1 MKRRQPPLSNNVS
14 SYAARKRYPMGA
26 RVDLSLSLGFH
37 GVFHG
42 GTRLAGSGFEG
53 ECAGGFLTLR
63 EGRGLK
69 EGVEE
74 EFPAKRSSRLRRTAR
89 AAAAGAVRAACV
101 SLALVAEAGD
111 LGDTQPRAFEITAR
125 KFQFEP
131 AVVEVTQG
139 ERVRLTLRAMD
150 GTHGF
155 ALKPFKVKAVIPSS
169 GEPVTV
175 EFVADKVGTFGFAC
189 SEYCGS
195 GHSRMKGRLVV
206 AKAR

>member
-1 MKRRQPPLSNNVS
+1 MKKRLPPLSNDVS
-14 SYAARKRYPMGA
+14 SYAVRKLRPTGTLA
-26 RVDLSLSLGFH
+26 DLSLSPGFH

-42 GTRLAGSGFEG
+42 GTRLAGSGFDG
-53 ECAGGFLTLR
+53 KCAGGPLTLR
-63 EGRGLK
+63 EERGLK

-74 EFPAKRSSRLRRTAR
+74 GFPARRTSGLRRTAR
-89 AAAAGAVRAACV
+89 GAARAACI

-111 LGDTQPRAFEITAR
+111 LDTQPRAFEITAR

-131 AVVEVTQG
+131 AVLEVTQG

-155 ALKPFKVKAVIPSS
+155 ALKPFKVKAVLPAS